1 MGKGMMNDNEKYV
14 ENFVRSEAGRL
25 LAEVFFRE
33 LQFISGDG
41 TLSDRLVVCNHGMNS
56 RMYLTYKQKIFQIRQ
71 KNGSCCILPVT
82 AFTTNCPNFFSI
94 PSPSARQA

>member
-1 MGKGMMNDNEKYV
+1 MGKGMMNSNEKYA
-14 ENFVRSEAGRL
+14 ENFVRSEAGKL

-41 TLSDRLVVCNHGMNS
+41 TLSDRLVVRNCGMNS
-56 RMYLTYKQKIFQIRQ
+56 RVRSQDVLGIQTRQ
-71 KNGSCCILPVT
+71 KNGSCCTLPVM
-82 AFTTNCPNFFSI
+82 AFTTNCPNSFSI